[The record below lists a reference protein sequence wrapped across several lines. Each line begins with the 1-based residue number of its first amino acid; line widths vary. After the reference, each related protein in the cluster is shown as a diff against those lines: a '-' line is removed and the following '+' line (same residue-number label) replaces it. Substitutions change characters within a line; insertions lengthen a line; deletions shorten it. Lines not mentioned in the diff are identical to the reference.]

1 MDHIITHLSKNVK
14 VHVACF
20 TISKL
25 STIQYNILLPPPPPH
40 KRKTLSDRKSD
51 TTCISLISK
60 LSFNMFYIFFRRMV
74 HTELTF
80 LCNNPAPSL
89 MLQVVSFMFFR
100 EKNVLIKSYRYKFWH
115 PNFDSLFIRSLFLTP
130 SAII

>member
-40 KRKTLSDRKSD
+40 KRKTLSDRNSD
-51 TTCISLISK
+51 TSCISLISK

-89 MLQVVSFMFFR
+89 MLQVVSSMFFR
-100 EKNVLIKSYRYKFWH
+100 EKNVLIKSYPYKFWLSFYKV
-115 PNFDSLFIRSLFLTP
+115 PLSDPFGYYLNL
-130 SAII
+130 

>member
-25 STIQYNILLPPPPPH
+25 STIQYNNPLPPPPPH
-40 KRKTLSDRKSD
+40 KRKTLSDRNSD

-89 MLQVVSFMFFR
+89 MLQVVSSMFFR
-100 EKNVLIKSYRYKFWH
+100 EKNVLIKSYPYKFWLSFYKVPLSDPFGYH
-115 PNFDSLFIRSLFLTP
+115 LNL
-130 SAII
+130 

>member
-89 MLQVVSFMFFR
+89 MLQVVSSMFFR
-100 EKNVLIKSYRYKFWH
+100 EKNFLIKSYQYKFWLSFYMV
-115 PNFDSLFIRSLFLTP
+115 PLSDPFGYYLNL
-130 SAII
+130 

>member
-1 MDHIITHLSKNVK
+1 MTMDHIITHLSKNVK

-51 TTCISLISK
+51 TTCI
-60 LSFNMFYIFFRRMV
+60 
-74 HTELTF
+74 
-80 LCNNPAPSL
+80 
-89 MLQVVSFMFFR
+89 
-100 EKNVLIKSYRYKFWH
+100 
-115 PNFDSLFIRSLFLTP
+115 
-130 SAII
+130 